1 MSQDTLRYIRHDTT
15 RRSGQGRKLRDDA
28 LGAKVVTLDQQP
40 SAGTV
45 RAILLG
51 VACDRGVGIGG
62 GRIGAADGP
71 LRFRDAFFRL
81 MAPEGWAAG
90 SLLDA
95 GDLLS
100 AGRTDETH
108 ARLSEVID
116 VLTGR
121 FPQARLMVAGGGH
134 DAVYGEVL
142 GVARRRRRERDP
154 ARLGLLVVDA
164 MPDASSHEGEPH
176 DHTALR
182 RLLREPA
189 AALAGDDVLLVGL
202 QPAHAA
208 GGQVAFLHSQ
218 GVRMVPFADPEA
230 DALPDLA
237 VELSARVDALT
248 LSIDLGAFAQSVA
261 PGVSEP
267 VAFGID
273 PDLVLRAAARLGATP
288 RPGSCGIWGLNPRF
302 DRDGATARLAARLAW
317 AYCAG
322 AC

>member
-15 RRSGQGRKLRDDA
+15 RRAGQGRKLRDDA

-40 SAGTV
+40 SADTV
-45 RAILLG
+45 RAVLLG

-71 LRFRDAFFRL
+71 QRFRDAFFRL
-81 MAPEGWAAG
+81 MAPAGWLSG

-121 FPQARLMVAGGGH
+121 FPDARLIVAGGGH

-142 GVARRRRRERDP
+142 GIARRRRREHGE
-154 ARLGLLVVDA
+154 ARLGLLMVDA

-182 RLLREPA
+182 RILREPA
-189 AALAGDDVLLVGL
+189 SGLAGDDVLLFGL
-202 QPAHAA
+202 QTAHAA
-208 GGQVAFLHSQ
+208 SGQVAFLQSQ
-218 GVRMVPFADPEA
+218 GVRMVPFGTQDA

-237 VELSARVDALT
+237 LALAARVDALT
-248 LSIDLGAFAQSVA
+248 LSIDLGAFAQCVA

-267 VAFGID
+267 VAFCVD
-273 PDLVLRAAARLGATP
+273 PNVVLMAAARLGAAQ